1 MQANEHRSTSRV
13 LDILEQLALRKEG
26 MTLTELAQ
34 LLSAPKSSLFPI
46 IHTMEQRGFLI
57 SDASS
62 RYRIGPH
69 AYLTGMNYENPV
81 PMHSIIQEKMREI
94 VAQCQETC
102 HLGILAGP
110 DVLYVAKIDSPL
122 PIALRSK
129 VGNRLPAYCTG
140 VGKALIYP
148 LSMAQL
154 QALYPNGLTRYTS
167 NTLTDIHKLY
177 LELQEVKKTGFAY
190 EYSEVTEGVQ
200 CIAVPLKRNG
210 QILASLSICIP
221 SFRSTPDKREEICQL
236 LKSSQREL
244 ELRLEEYQIES
255 SLFII

>member
-1 MQANEHRSTSRV
+1 M
-13 LDILEQLALRKEG
+13 
-26 MTLTELAQ
+26 
-34 LLSAPKSSLFPI
+34 LF
-46 IHTMEQRGFLI
+46 
-57 SDASS
+57 
-62 RYRIGPH
+62 
-69 AYLTGMNYENPV
+69 
-81 PMHSIIQEKMREI
+81 
-94 VAQCQETC
+94 
-102 HLGILAGP
+102 
-110 DVLYVAKIDSPL
+110 VAKIDSPL

-236 LKSSQREL
+236 LKSSPREL